1 MNRNIERRMRRAKKT
16 RMKLKALDMPR
27 LSVHISLQHI
37 YAQVLTPDGAKVLA
51 VASTRDKEIKA
62 VLEKNGVNLKSAAI
76 VGEYIAKRAVT
87 AGIDKIGFDRS
98 GFKYH
103 GRVKALADAA
113 RENGLNF

>member
-1 MNRNIERRMRRAKKT
+1 MNRNIERRVRRAKKT
-16 RMKLKALDMPR
+16 RMKLKTLNMPR

-62 VLEKNGVNLKSAAI
+62 LLENTGVNVKSAAV
-76 VGEYIAKRAVT
+76 VGEYIAKRAIT
-87 AGIDKIGFDRS
+87 AGINKIGFDRS

-103 GRVKALADAA
+103 GRVKALAEAA